1 MAWGMGFEFQLNERW
16 MWIGESFGTD
26 RQKPFWQTGLRYQVL
41 PGLLQVDA
49 TVGAPVGGPHG
60 QRSSQ
65 QWLSLGLR
73 WTPEK
78 FP

>member
-1 MAWGMGFEFQLNERW
+1 
-16 MWIGESFGTD
+16 MWIAESFGTD

-41 PGLLQVDA
+41 PGVLQVDA
-49 TVGAPVGGPHG
+49 TLGAPLGAPLGGPNV
-60 QRSSQ
+60 QRADQ